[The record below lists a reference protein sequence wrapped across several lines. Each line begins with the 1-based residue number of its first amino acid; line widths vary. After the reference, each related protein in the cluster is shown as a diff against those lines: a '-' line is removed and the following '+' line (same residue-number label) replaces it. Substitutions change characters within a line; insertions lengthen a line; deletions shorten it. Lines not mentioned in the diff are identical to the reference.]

1 MGATTFDA
9 LFGGALALEQSKDGY
24 RFGIDSVLLGA
35 GAPDADTMLDG
46 GCGVGVVGLCAL
58 HLQPDARL
66 QAVETQ
72 PQLAALAERNVERAG
87 LGHRARVIVADLRS
101 VELAPVDLVLLNPP
115 FFPVRSGR
123 RNPDPERDAARHE
136 VYGTLPELCVAVAS
150 MLRPRGCVRTIF
162 PARSGLRL
170 LGALTGAGLKVCRVR
185 PVHSFGS
192 APAQW
197 LLVDARNHGRRELEV
212 APMLVLYD
220 APDRYSAAVSA
231 LLAGQ
236 RVVL

>member
-136 VYGTLPELCVAVAS
+136 VYGTLPELCVAVHSHTLPAMSHRPLALSPRRFEHTDQVWFRSHPSSVWSITQSEQVGFSLPQGYSRLPPFDAS
-150 MLRPRGCVRTIF
+150 ASHSCSVGNRPPYQAQNC
-162 PARSGLRL
+162 
-170 LGALTGAGLKVCRVR
+170 
-185 PVHSFGS
+185 S
-192 APAQW
+192 AP
-197 LLVDARNHGRRELEV
+197 
-212 APMLVLYD
+212 
-220 APDRYSAAVSA
+220 S
-231 LLAGQ
+231 
-236 RVVL
+236 